1 MFAAFAS
8 LILIIVGLL
17 LVKRGLTSADPEKPR
32 KISRLAAS
40 IIPFFLIGLGLLGL
54 LSRSFMTVDAS
65 EVGLLKRIYLA
76 ADLPA
81 GRIIAAHGEKG
92 PQAEILGP
100 GFHFKPLIRILYD
113 VDFSP
118 VVEIPEGQYGLLVAK
133 DGVPLEEGQY
143 LANPWPQD
151 KFSEML
157 EASYFLTEGKGQKGP
172 QLDVLR
178 PGKYRLNPY
187 LFSVEAREALDVPT
201 GNVAVIRSNIQTR
214 PDCPKTMDVTG
225 RTGETVAIP
234 IVPKGCIGVWD
245 EPLPPG
251 RYYLNEKAYVATVI
265 PTRLQTWTYV
275 GGYTDR
281 KINLRVDND
290 GKISQEEISSEIP
303 IPEDAADRSITVR
316 VEGWTV
322 PVDMRVVVQ
331 VYPKNAPKVVASV
344 GELQQVEDNIITPA
358 IRDILRTIGGHPD
371 RKVLDFVEHRD
382 EITELVEKTIAFEGE
397 KAGVTIQEVRMGEP
411 AIPPELLVATLREQ
425 LATQLNKTYQKERE
439 AQKERISV
447 ERERAA
453 ADQQNTLVAAEI
465 QKQAAAHRM
474 EQLRLEGEGEK
485 LKLMEIAKGQKEL
498 ADVLGRDHAMLLQ
511 ALEKSL
517 DAARSNPEIVK
528 VPLVQVTGAGSGME
542 GAAAVLGASNIV
554 RMMEDLEKKNK
565 SGPSTGSTKE

>member
-1 MFAAFAS
+1 MFVAFAS
-8 LILIIVGLL
+8 LLLIIIGLL
-17 LVKRGLTSADPEKPR
+17 MTRRIISPNSEKIGKFPMAAARFLPFLLV
-32 KISRLAAS
+32 
-40 IIPFFLIGLGLLGL
+40 FLGLFGL
-54 LSRSFMTVDAS
+54 LSRSFVTVDS
-65 EVGLLKRIYLA
+65 NEVGLLKRIYLA
-76 ADLPA
+76 PELPP
-81 GRIIAAHGEKG
+81 GKIIAANNEKG

-113 VDFSP
+113 IDFAP
-118 VVEIPEGQYGLLVAK
+118 VIEIPEGQYGLLVAK
-133 DGVPLEEGQY
+133 DGVPLEDGKF
-143 LANPWPQD
+143 LADPWPAK
-151 KFSEML
+151 KFTEML
-157 EASYFLTEGKGQKGP
+157 QAQYFLTEGKGQKGP

-178 PGKYRLNPY
+178 PGRYRLNNY
-187 LFSVEAREALDVPT
+187 LFSIESRPALDVPT
-201 GNVAVIRSNIQTR
+201 GHVAVIRSNVQTID
-214 PDCPKTMDVTG
+214 DCPTAVDVTG

-234 IVPKGCIGVWD
+234 IVPKGCVGVWD

-251 RYYLNEKAYVATVI
+251 RYYLNEKAYVATII

-290 GKISQEEISSEIP
+290 GRINQEEVSREVP
-303 IPEDAADRSITVR
+303 IPPDAADRSITVR

-344 GELQQVEDNIITPA
+344 GDLQRVEDNIITPA
-358 IRDILRTIGGHPD
+358 IRDILRTIGGHSD
-371 RKVLDFVEHRD
+371 RKVLDFVENRD
-382 EITELVEKTIAFEGE
+382 EITELVEKTIAKEGE

-447 ERERAA
+447 ERERAT
-453 ADQQNTLVAAEI
+453 ADQQNTLVRAEI

-474 EQLRLEGEGEK
+474 EQLRLEGEGQK
-485 LKLMEIAKGQKEL
+485 LKLMEIAKGQQAL
-498 ADVLGRDHAMLLQ
+498 ANVLGKDHAMQLQ
-511 ALEKSL
+511 ALEKAL
-517 DAARSNPEIVK
+517 EAARANPELVK
-528 VPLVQVTGAGSGME
+528 VPVVQVNGSDSGYE

-554 RMMEDLEKKNK
+554 QMMDGLDKKQ
-565 SGPSTGSTKE
+565 KEGAR